1 MKMER
6 LVKRHVASAAAGLFR
21 SETLRNTIIG
31 ASRALDPNPQVDTK
45 PVTYAV
51 RGMSFSGGFAQDR
64 QNLMQDR
71 IRGEGRIFEMRALT
85 RTNGKTSRYA

>member
-6 LVKRHVASAAAGLFR
+6 LVKRHVASAVVGLFR
-21 SETLRNTIIG
+21 SEALRNTFIG
-31 ASRALDPNPQVDTK
+31 SSRALDLNPQVDTK

-51 RGMSFSGGFAQDR
+51 RSMSFSGGFAQDR

-71 IRGEGRIFEMRALT
+71 IRGEGRIFEIHALSK
-85 RTNGKTSRYA
+85 G